1 MKSANLGPQFVG
13 FSWVL
18 LLKLGRGTLVS
29 SLQRALLREQAGKR
43 WVTCF
48 LYRCYQIY
56 QNGNG
61 NILFPFLSMRSP
73 GFVLP
78 CIDWTQTG
86 LGDLSIGFP
95 LSELGSI
102 SNCAAFGSPI
112 KSTSTA
118 GFQRKIVWWTK
129 GGHRTRWGMML
140 DTYTPVNQHKCAKT
154 HRESRSC
161 SHGFTMGDLMFTPV
175 TGNDPIRANMI
186 QSTQLQTSPSEV
198 FQLACR
204 KPWLRG
210 VQNGVRSQAPALY
223 KEITTTAISITAER
237 SGHCVCASVHF
248 ADEPFQRGTG
258 FKSAAKSKEW
268 KSQERLHISNVLRW
282 SRSPSHLGMAQ
293 LRITTINSSLLLSK
307 SANRAAAP
315 VEPRLSQGIQLVTAS
330 PYATSSS
337 SFFDTF
343 ALFKGGH

>member
-1 MKSANLGPQFVG
+1 MVSPWVILCLPRLRVTIQYEPIWSNQLSFKHPPPKFFNLPAVNPGLEAFKMA
-13 FSWVL
+13 S
-18 LLKLGRGTLVS
+18 GRRSTGSGT
-29 SLQRALLREQAGKR
+29 
-43 WVTCF
+43 
-48 LYRCYQIY
+48 
-56 QNGNG
+56 
-61 NILFPFLSMRSP
+61 
-73 GFVLP
+73 
-78 CIDWTQTG
+78 
-86 LGDLSIGFP
+86 
-95 LSELGSI
+95 
-102 SNCAAFGSPI
+102 
-112 KSTSTA
+112 
-118 GFQRKIVWWTK
+118 
-129 GGHRTRWGMML
+129 
-140 DTYTPVNQHKCAKT
+140 
-154 HRESRSC
+154 
-161 SHGFTMGDLMFTPV
+161 
-175 TGNDPIRANMI
+175 
-186 QSTQLQTSPSEV
+186 
-198 FQLACR
+198 
-204 KPWLRG
+204 
-210 VQNGVRSQAPALY
+210 APALY

-282 SRSPSHLGMAQ
+282 SKSPSHLGMAQ

>member
-48 LYRCYQIY
+48 LYRCYQILPTR
-56 QNGNG
+56 QWKHS
-61 NILFPFLSMRSP
+61 FPIPQHEKPRLRAAMQRLDTDRPRRSLHDRAKP
-73 GFVLP
+73 IGFPL
-78 CIDWTQTG
+78 
-86 LGDLSIGFP
+86 GFP

-112 KSTSTA
+112 ESTSTA
-118 GFQRKIVWWTK
+118 GFQRKIVWLCLIYK
-129 GGHRTRWGMML
+129 R
-140 DTYTPVNQHKCAKT
+140 NQGRPQDPLGYDAWYMHSRKPT
-154 HRESRSC
+154 HRESWSC

-186 QSTQLQTSPSEV
+186 ESTQLQTFPNLPAVNPGLEA
-198 FQLACR
+198 FKMAAGR
-204 KPWLRG
+204 
-210 VQNGVRSQAPALY
+210 RSTGSGTAPALY
-223 KEITTTAISITAER
+223 NDITTTAISITAER

-282 SRSPSHLGMAQ
+282 SKSPSHLGMAQ
-293 LRITTINSSLLLSK
+293 LRITT
-307 SANRAAAP
+307 
-315 VEPRLSQGIQLVTAS
+315 T
-330 PYATSSS
+330 
-337 SFFDTF
+337 
-343 ALFKGGH
+343 HH

>member
-18 LLKLGRGTLVS
+18 LLKLGRGTLAS

-86 LGDLSIGFP
+86 KKCSAKRGLRSLHDRAKPIGFP

-118 GFQRKIVWWTK
+118 GFQRKIVW
-129 GGHRTRWGMML
+129 
-140 DTYTPVNQHKCAKT
+140 
-154 HRESRSC
+154 
-161 SHGFTMGDLMFTPV
+161 FT
-175 TGNDPIRANMI
+175 
-186 QSTQLQTSPSEV
+186 E
-198 FQLACR
+198 
-204 KPWLRG
+204 
-210 VQNGVRSQAPALY
+210 
-223 KEITTTAISITAER
+223 
-237 SGHCVCASVHF
+237 
-248 ADEPFQRGTG
+248 
-258 FKSAAKSKEW
+258 
-268 KSQERLHISNVLRW
+268 
-282 SRSPSHLGMAQ
+282 
-293 LRITTINSSLLLSK
+293 
-307 SANRAAAP
+307 
-315 VEPRLSQGIQLVTAS
+315 EPRE
-330 PYATSSS
+330 ATGPVGVWCLIH
-337 SFFDTF
+337 T
-343 ALFKGGH
+343 LP